1 MKHDEVTDPI
11 DFLKIP
17 LDTVSP
23 MLRIPIPARHNILAM
38 RTAYSKM
45 VDYLRKTPAAI
56 NCFTN
61 LLNEFLAICGT
72 DLQIGDQRICFA
84 VEDLEIAN
92 FVVVV
97 MGVTIVCEI
106 GEQYEE
112 VELLILGHHS
122 EPKTVL
128 LTSSELVSNK
138 WLVSLG
144 IRYIFKRWFYKEM
157 EQVIRTMANYAP
169 TVKEY
174 RHQGWSDD
182 GSVYVMGERV
192 LSGGDLTDED

>member
-1 MKHDEVTDPI
+1 MQHNEVTDPI
-11 DFLKIP
+11 DFLEIP
-17 LDTVSP
+17 LGMIGP
-23 MLRIPIPARHNILAM
+23 MLRISIPGRYDILAM
-38 RTAYSKM
+38 RAAYSKM

-56 NCFTN
+56 NCFTK

-72 DLQIGDQRICFA
+72 DIQIGDQRVCFT

-106 GEQYEE
+106 GKQYEE
-112 VELLILGHHS
+112 VELLILSHHT

-128 LTSSELVSNK
+128 LTSSELISNK

-144 IRYIFKRWFYKEM
+144 IRYIFKRWFYKKM
-157 EQVIRTMANYAP
+157 EQVIRKMAKYAP
-169 TVKEY
+169 TYKEY

-182 GSVYVMGERV
+182 GSVYVMGECI
-192 LSGGDLTDED
+192 LSGDVIIDEE